1 MGFETTKRLAMVVI
15 LILAVAAIW
24 YVKQIGDDRI
34 SITGPDTEKLQDVL
48 EQAGEEESVF
58 PEGMETETG
67 PATEETGMLEINP
80 ENLDPETAET
90 FFVEYR
96 MQRERVRASEI
107 EMLNQ
112 MIENPEISAEG
123 KKKAEEQLLA
133 LLELMEKELMI
144 ENMLKA
150 QGYKDAVFFMKDGQ
164 ANVVVAAAALGQE
177 EFMQI
182 AEAVSTAAGVNL
194 ENISVIEH
202 SARQVMK

>member
-1 MGFETTKRLAMVVI
+1 MSFETTKRLTTVII

-34 SITGPDTEKLQDVL
+34 SITGPDTEKIQEVINQD
-48 EQAGEEESVF
+48 GEEEIIIQE
-58 PEGMETETG
+58 EGES
-67 PATEETGMLEINP
+67 EETNLLDLNP
-80 ENLDPETAET
+80 ENWDLETSET

-133 LLELMEKELMI
+133 MVELMEKELMI

-164 ANVVVAAAALGQE
+164 VNVVVAAVALGEE

-202 SARQVMK
+202 SAQQVMK